1 VSAPAGPGR
10 ALLRVDTDAC
20 CRSGACSLVAP
31 DLFDQGDDGKVVL
44 RTAHPPADLLDA
56 AEEAAD
62 YCPVS
67 AIRLETPPE

>member
-1 VSAPAGPGR
+1 MSAPADSEPL
-10 ALLRVDTDAC
+10 LLRVDHAAC

-44 RTAHPPADLLDA
+44 KNPRPPAHLREA

-67 AIRLETPPE
+67 AIRVDPPTG

>member
-1 VSAPAGPGR
+1 MSTQEEPGP
-10 ALLRVDTDAC
+10 LLRVDHAAC

-31 DLFDQGDDGKVVL
+31 DLFDQGEDGKVL
-44 RTAHPPADLLDA
+44 LKNPRPPGHLLAA

-67 AIRLETPPE
+67 AIELEAPPG

>member
-1 VSAPAGPGR
+1 MSAAAEPVR
-10 ALLRVDTDAC
+10 LLRVDHAAC

-31 DLFDQGDDGKVVL
+31 DLFDQGDDGKVL
-44 RTAHPPADLLDA
+44 LKTARPPAHLWEA

-67 AIRLETPPE
+67 AIELETLPE

>member
-1 VSAPAGPGR
+1 MTAGTGPGR
-10 ALLRVDTDAC
+10 VLLRVDTGAC

-44 RTAHPPADLLDA
+44 RTPHPPDDLLEA

-67 AIRLETPPE
+67 AIQLETLPE